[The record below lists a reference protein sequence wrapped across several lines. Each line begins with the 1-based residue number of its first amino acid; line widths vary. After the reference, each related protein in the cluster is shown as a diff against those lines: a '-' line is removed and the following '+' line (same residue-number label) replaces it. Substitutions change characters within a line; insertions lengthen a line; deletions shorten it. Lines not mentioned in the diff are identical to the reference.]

1 MANLPDAMSAA
12 RLTALTMRACVPHRH
27 RFPASAFFEQQDL
40 RDRTFKQGQ
49 DQRRRGAERGP
60 QGRQGQ
66 KGQQGQQSQQGQQ
79 PGDSFGDLQQSQQA
93 LRDRLNKL
101 LEELKNRGFGKSE
114 CCCH

>member
-1 MANLPDAMSAA
+1 MMQQLDDLGDMI
-12 RLTALTMRACVPHRH
+12 HD
-27 RFPASAFFEQQDL
+27 QQDL

-49 DQRRRGAERGP
+49 DERRRGAERGP
-60 QGRQGQ
+60 QGKEGQ